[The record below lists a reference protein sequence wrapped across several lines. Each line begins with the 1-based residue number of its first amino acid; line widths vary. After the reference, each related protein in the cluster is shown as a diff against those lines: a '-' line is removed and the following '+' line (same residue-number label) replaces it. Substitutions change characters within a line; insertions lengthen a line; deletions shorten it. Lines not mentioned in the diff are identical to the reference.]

1 MTGKKITKAGRTL
14 ALFAGL
20 TLLAGCAGTLH
31 TGNGGWAP
39 GNQQVYLLDPSK
51 ANGTQTVDG
60 AIHALSLYVNGLL
73 VSDKVRPSWGY

>member
-20 TLLAGCAGTLH
+20 ALLAGCAGTLH

>member
-14 ALFAGL
+14 ALFAVL

-39 GNQQVYLLDPSK
+39 GNQQVYLLAP
-51 ANGTQTVDG
+51 AGMHGNQTVDG
-60 AIHALSLYVNGLL
+60 TIHALSLYMNGLL
-73 VSDKVRPSWGY
+73 ASDKVRPSWGY

>member
-39 GNQQVYLLDPSK
+39 GNQQVYLLAPEGMDG
-51 ANGTQTVDG
+51 NQTVDG
-60 AIHALSLYVNGLL
+60 TIHALSLYMNGLL
-73 VSDKVRPSWGY
+73 ASDKVRPSWGY